1 MLTDASHRAMRDIT
15 DARMYK
21 YQYKSIALFIPS
33 VNSSLPAKAPETV
46 LGLFRIFFFFTGST
60 DSLKRFDSLEQ

>member
-1 MLTDASHRAMRDIT
+1 MLTDASHRAIT

-21 YQYKSIALFIPS
+21 YQYKSRALFIPS

-46 LGLFRIFFFFTGST
+46 LGLFRFFFTGST